1 MESLMN
7 TPERITLNF
16 SIEHDGVPYQYL
28 VAPAGG
34 VCGQRQ
40 RYADETIPDLTA
52 FAGGGVGGFCVW

>member
-16 SIEHDGVPYQYL
+16 PIEHDGVPYQYL

-34 VCGQRQ
+34 YVVNASEKQK
-40 RYADETIPDLTA
+40 DSHFVLTLA
-52 FAGGGVGGFCVW
+52 PPFASVQP